1 MGLADLFKKQEK
13 KVEEVKQEVKEEVK
27 AAATEVKE
35 AIKPVAS
42 FKGGKEVTEHVKP
55 IASFKGGEEVKSEA
69 DKIKAQAQAAVAQTK
84 EKVETATKN
93 LEDVANRVIR
103 GEFGNGEERKAAL
116 EKAGFKY
123 DEVQAKV
130 NEIMTGVKD
139 KADTALK
146 SVEEVAKEVIRGDW
160 GNGEERKAAL
170 EKAGYKF
177 EEIQAK
183 VNELLK

>member
-1 MGLADLFKKQEK
+1 MGLKDLFKKQEK
-13 KVEEVKQEVKEEVK
+13 VVEEVKEEVK
-27 AAATEVKE
+27 ETAKEVKE

-42 FKGGKEVTEHVKP
+42 FKGGKEVSDRIEPV
-55 IASFKGGEEVKSEA
+55 ASFIGGQELKNEA
-69 DKIKAQAQAAVAQTK
+69 DRIKAEAQAAVAGAKDKVK
-84 EKVETATKN
+84 ELEEIAT
-93 LEDVANRVIR
+93 RVIR

-116 EKAGFKY
+116 EKAGFNY

-130 NEIMTGVKD
+130 NEVLSGVKT
-139 KADTALK
+139 TAEAAAK
-146 SVEEVAKEVIRGDW
+146 TVEDIAKEVIRGDW